1 MTTLLALIG
10 GIVLGAGLY
19 HFISGRN
26 KAALKDAF
34 SALSAEAMKG
44 STESVLNLAETKFK
58 EHLKLGEKALDTKK
72 QLIDQ
77 KLNDMNE
84 TLKSVS
90 TNNVQISERLDSA
103 GKVIGTLNA
112 NTADLKNALLNNR
125 ERGQWGERMAEDVLR
140 LAGFVEGVN
149 FQKQKKL
156 DTEKGKPDFT
166 FLMPRG
172 LKLNMDVKFPFD
184 HFYQMNEA
192 KTDSEREMHKTKF
205 ISDVRKRI
213 KEINDRSYI
222 NPAEQTVDYVLLFIP
237 NEQVYSFIQETDR
250 TLIDDALKSKAILCS
265 PLTLFAVLAVVRQAI
280 DNFALETKSREI
292 LSLIG
297 AFNEQWGNF
306 KNALGDMREKIVK
319 AYDHEVFTT
328 RLNQVQRPLTKIE
341 NLRLEQGLPS
351 SELAVD
357 AFEKIAEAN
366 VADKTGKVSKKG
378 SVEVG

>member
-1 MTTLLALIG
+1 MTTLIALIA
-10 GIVLGAGLY
+10 GILLGAGIY
-19 HFISGRN
+19 HFILGRAKN
-26 KAALKDAF
+26 SMKEAF
-34 SALSAEAMKG
+34 TALSAEAMKG
-44 STESVLNLAETKFK
+44 STESILNLAETKLK
-58 EHLKLGEKALDTKK
+58 EHMKLGEKSLDTKK

-77 KLNDMNE
+77 KLSEMNE

-149 FQKQKKL
+149 FEKQKKL

-213 KEINDRSYI
+213 KEVNDRSYI

-250 TLIDDALKSKAILCS
+250 SLIDDALKSKAILCS

-297 AFNEQWGNF
+297 TFNQQWTNF
-306 KNALGDMREKIVK
+306 KLALSDAREKLLK
-319 AYDHEVFTT
+319 LHDHEVFST
-328 RLNQVQRPLTKIE
+328 RLNVLERPLKNIEKI
-341 NLRLEQGLPS
+341 RAEQGLPAGDI
-351 SELAVD
+351 AVE
-357 AFEKIAEAN
+357 AFEKIAEGN
-366 VADKTGKVSKKG
+366 VKEKMGRTKKEQ
-378 SVEVG
+378 VEIA